1 MIQYDHKIKERL
13 DQIMSARIDSTTR
26 TRLKPTA
33 KRPLWL
39 SILACFSLLLGVI
52 TTIPQFYYV
61 LFALHLVTI
70 GPTSNPLGQIW
81 YSYILNGDNSYL
93 KVDPGILAG
102 AIEDAFLLGPL
113 YIATGVGLWMRR
125 RWVIPVGLM
134 TGAMIFYAI
143 VGFFLGD
150 IFAGLLSVT
159 NDISYWASNLPYVL
173 YPLWLIPVLLF
184 RRSLFVQKEPK
195 VSIASAPEQ

>member
-1 MIQYDHKIKERL
+1 MAAPVEQP
-13 DQIMSARIDSTTR
+13 
-26 TRLKPTA
+26 TRLKQATH
-33 KRPLWL
+33 RPRWL
-39 SILACFSLLLGVI
+39 SILAGFSLLLGIV

-70 GPTSNPLGQIW
+70 GPNSNLLGQVW
-81 YSYILNGDNSYL
+81 YAYILNGDNSYQ

-102 AIEDAFLLGPL
+102 AVEDAFLLGPL
-113 YIATGVGLWMRR
+113 YIATGVGLWLRKS
-125 RWVIPVGLM
+125 WVVPVGLM

-150 IFAGLLSVT
+150 IFAGLPSVT
-159 NDISYWASNLPYVL
+159 NSVSYWASNLPYLL

-184 RRSLFVQKEPK
+184 RRSLFARQEQDARHTDVPRG
-195 VSIASAPEQ
+195 SAQ